1 MRSATTTP
9 RGRFFCVLQV
19 HTGAVAT
26 VAPPAVSVSGAV
38 VARRRAATVRTGP
51 THAENGLGGYVA
63 ICRQPV
69 EPRRCT
75 KGSEER
81 GPREGRARFDMTQR
95 GPRTLRMIAGALS
108 RRLNDRRREQ
118 ERAGQASGSSFF
130 CQPLGG
136 CPCLGSALPQACV
149 FPSGKWKKRTD
160 VRLFPGWEMPKVR

>member
-75 KGSEER
+75 KGPEER
-81 GPREGRARFDMTQR
+81 GPREGRARSRVMVD
-95 GPRTLRMIAGALS
+95 GPRTT
-108 RRLNDRRREQ
+108 
-118 ERAGQASGSSFF
+118 
-130 CQPLGG
+130 
-136 CPCLGSALPQACV
+136 
-149 FPSGKWKKRTD
+149 K
-160 VRLFPGWEMPKVR
+160 